1 VKVDAPCVYSINSVF
16 AACLNDSSASA
27 EHGTIMISG
36 NSVFNLSMF
45 SFAEGLSILF
55 AAIIIGFVEC
65 LNVLVKLSKSSSLH
79 DVGFSGSSFNFI
91 KTDFMSSSFAL
102 NPENCFATSFAKSC
116 FVDWIVLESLSQ
128 TFVKI
133 ARYHLFN
140 SFSNIF
146 TSSTGSPEPSLPS
159 MSVVPDAST
168 IWMNMSA
175 CLRSSRN
182 LFPNP
187 LPSDAPST
195 NPATSISS
203 TGTNRVSPVQNPVRG
218 LHFVF
223 SSLHKAW
230 TLT

>member
-1 VKVDAPCVYSINSVF
+1 
-16 AACLNDSSASA
+16 
-27 EHGTIMISG
+27 MMSG
-36 NSVFNLSMF
+36 NSFFNLSMF

-65 LNVLVKLSKSSSLH
+65 LNVLVKFAKSSSLH
-79 DVGFSGSSFNFI
+79 EVGFSGSNFSFI
-91 KTDFMSSSFAL
+91 KTDFTSSSFTL
-102 NPENCFATSFAKSC
+102 NPENCFETSFEKSC
-116 FVDWIVLESLSQ
+116 FVVWIVRDNFSQ
-128 TFVKI
+128 TFSKI
-133 ARYHLFN
+133 PLYHLLS

-168 IWMNMSA
+168 TWMNMSA
-175 CLRSSRN
+175 CLKSSRN

-187 LPSDAPST
+187 LPSEAPST
-195 NPATSISS
+195 KPATSISS